1 MVNQINVA
9 NHTTQWLK
17 SFKNY
22 ESTQNLVSENELA
35 NARTKDDEIEA
46 LTNFFKTGADEYDL
60 REEKKQ
66 AYKTALENTDFK
78 LGLAGLNDQDIHDA
92 VEHNSLFGAASK
104 RASGVQEEMLNNG
117 AKGHQLIK
125 AHNQLTAQ
133 SWELTQSK
141 VQAAIADFGP
151 WLDDA
156 LSDPNRV
163 WKMPDGSTFTSEDWT
178 PEEAAW
184 ARKVATIDYFRNNG
198 IIDLTA
204 VNKTLLAP
212 YLDNLN
218 KAQNSWTRQQDDK
231 ISGRDSDVKR
241 SKTFKDV
248 LTDNDVGKLL
258 DVYRFTTDAK
268 GNPLGRKGAMDQF
281 RADLIAAVKL
291 GPKNGGITLEKA
303 EELRDKAVLKEGY
316 KGAGKTLSEEYPN
329 GFGAE
334 FNFQLE
340 KANSQRYDAEVQI
353 EKAEAKEKTD
363 KILTSI
369 KDYNHISEIPPEKLK
384 EIRDWQTE
392 VGGME
397 FYAATPL
404 TNRMNVLSQEKTEPI
419 VANAKTRLD
428 EMWKHQTMTIE
439 NTEDLIK
446 LLPNEEQNKYRE
458 EAKKQNSLYGGK
470 LYKEQLGNVETT
482 LKTKVGIQASSTQ
495 QLHGT
500 QISVLNH
507 LNEVYNE
514 NYRRFRFAG
523 LSESEASA
531 KAHADTFV
539 YFDKNSEEGGLFE
552 KSIQTGGGKKIRQF
566 NNFNKRGS
574 SAAFSPIIYG
584 SKTDRQ
590 RDIKK
595 LQDTYRLT
603 NNDIADSTGFDTLF
617 NPEEVRGFLNVGKPG
632 VLISDKVKATAAI
645 LNMSPLELMN
655 RQLIAHREILGLGE
669 GDLVPSVES
678 HLYEKIPKHA
688 QYKVY
693 HIPTLENS
701 AKAINS
707 INKDKLNRDTIPY
720 NIHWDPIT
728 PEDQLP
734 YGAAVTEVMNRDQ
747 AANVQDI
754 RDTERILAQFTS
766 PDGTFDSMNFMVAME
781 DTGVDT
787 QELRIALYKYL
798 PRSQQTAATYPL
810 RNPSLISQLS

>member
-9 NHTTQWLK
+9 DHTTQWLK

-35 NARTKDDEIEA
+35 NARTKDDEIAA

-141 VQAAIADFGP
+141 VQAAISDFGP

-248 LTDNDVGKLL
+248 LTDNDTGKLL
-258 DVYRFTTDAK
+258 ETYRFTTDAK

-291 GPKNGGITLEKA
+291 GPKNGGITREKA
-303 EELRDKAVLKEGY
+303 EELYKHSILKEGY
-316 KGAGKTLSEEYPN
+316 KGAGKPLSEEYPN

-334 FNFQLE
+334 FDQ
-340 KANSQRYDAEVQI
+340 QI
-353 EKAEAKEKTD
+353 AEAEKQWINGERARD
-363 KILTSI
+363 KAVAQKKADDILTSI
-369 KDYNHISEIPPEKLK
+369 KDYNDISEIPPEEMK
-384 EIRDWQTE
+384 EIQSFLTE

-397 FYAATPL
+397 NYAATSL
-404 TNRMNVLSQEKTEPI
+404 TTRLNALSKEKTPNSAI
-419 VANAKTRLD
+419 FAKNRLD

-439 NTEDLIK
+439 NTEDLIR
-446 LLPNEEQNKYRE
+446 LLPNEDQNKYRE

-566 NNFNKRGS
+566 NNFNKKGS
-574 SAAFSPIIYG
+574 AGFRPIIYG

-590 RDIKK
+590 QDIRDIQIKHS
-595 LQDTYRLT
+595 LT

-645 LNMSPLELMN
+645 LNISPLELMN

-678 HLYEKIPKHA
+678 PLYEKIPKHA